1 MVERKHRFDAFL
13 REHLPFFIQKSV
25 ETVSP
30 GEAYDHNWHID
41 CVGWH
46 LEQCWKG
53 NITRLIITLPPRHLK
68 SICASV
74 AFPAWVLGQDPTRRI
89 ICVSYAQD
97 LANKLARDGRAIMES
112 AWYRKAFKQ
121 TRISRRK
128 NTEVEME
135 TTKKGVRFGT
145 SITGSL
151 TGRGADFII
160 IDDPIK
166 PGEAMSEVER
176 ERVNQWF
183 SNTLYSRLNDKRDGV
198 IILVMQRVHVDD
210 LAGHLLEMDDWV
222 QVDIPAIADE
232 PMDYQIGDDEFRHR
246 EAGEVLH
253 PSREDEETLAE
264 IKEVVG
270 SYVFE
275 AQYQQRPV
283 PPGGNMIRWDWFQ
296 TYEEPPT
303 QRAFD
308 LVVQSWDTAVKIGE
322 EHDYSACTTWGLID
336 RKIYLLD
343 VFRARL
349 EYPDLRRQVMT
360 QWDEYTANAVLMEDA
375 GSGTLL
381 IQDFRRNTDR
391 RLIGIRPRG
400 DKAVRMASATAMIE
414 GGQVLIPKDR
424 TDAPWLHDFQMEVL
438 AFPCGR
444 HDDQVDSMSQ
454 ALRWIDIRKYRDR
467 NGRPPRR
474 DRQPRYRYQPISGLH
489 YRRLA

>member
-1 MVERKHRFDAFL
+1 MVERIDRFDAFL
-13 REHLPFFIQKSV
+13 RERLPFFIQKSV

-30 GEAYDHNWHID
+30 GDTYSHNWHID
-41 CVGWH
+41 SVAWH

-68 SICASV
+68 SICATV
-74 AFPAWVLGQDPTRRI
+74 AFPAWVLGQDPTQKV
-89 ICVSYAQD
+89 ICISYAQD
-97 LANKLARDGRAIMES
+97 LANKLSRDTRSIMES
-112 AWYRKAFKQ
+112 GWYRRAFKG

-128 NTEVEME
+128 NTEAEME

-145 SITGSL
+145 SIGGSL
-151 TGRGADFII
+151 TGRGADFIV

-166 PGEAMSEVER
+166 PGEAMSETER

-183 SNTLYSRLNDKRDGV
+183 RNTLYSRLNDKRHGV

-232 PMDYQIGDDEFRHR
+232 SMGYQIGDDEFYFRA
-246 EAGEVLH
+246 AGEVLH
-253 PSREDEETLAE
+253 PSREDKETLAE
-264 IKEVVG
+264 IKDVVG

-283 PPGGNMIRWDWFQ
+283 PPGGNMIQWGWFP
-296 TYEEPPT
+296 TYDEPPS
-303 QRAFD
+303 RRDFD

-322 EHDYSACTTWGLID
+322 EHDYSACTTWGLIGE
-336 RKIYLLD
+336 RIYLLD

-360 QWDEYTANAVLMEDA
+360 QWKQHRADAVLMEDT
-375 GSGTLL
+375 GTGTLL
-381 IQDFRRNTDR
+381 CQDFRRNTDR

-400 DKAVRMASATAMIE
+400 DKAVRMASTTAMIE
-414 GGQVLIPKDR
+414 AGRVLVPR
-424 TDAPWLHDFQMEVL
+424 ASTDVPWLHDFRMEVL

-454 ALRWIDIRKYRDR
+454 ALRWIDQRLYRDR
-467 NGRPPRR
+467 GGRPRSGR
-474 DRQPRYRYQPISGLH
+474 RQPRFRYKPKSGLH
-489 YRRLA
+489 HRILA